1 MAQWFPKSPP
11 PGVVLAEHP
20 DGKFELSQAAKKAGW
35 QKGIVLMDIKGPED
49 YPEDFKRQDIAA
61 MNVLARMLVEKHPPG
76 TQVLLKAVVT
86 SYIRQLKK
94 FLLQDGIICIRG
106 LLTLRVKSKK
116 ANGRDYKKISIRVS
130 NIVKSKVKGAQG
142 KNKK

>member
-86 SYIRQLKK
+86 SYIRQLKSSCFK
-94 FLLQDGIICIRG
+94 MASFALGVFLLYASKARRQTVVIIR
-106 LLTLRVKSKK
+106 KSLF
-116 ANGRDYKKISIRVS
+116 VS
-130 NIVKSKVKGAQG
+130 QT
-142 KNKK
+142 

>member
-11 PGVVLAEHP
+11 PGVVIAEHP
-20 DGKFELSQAAKKAGW
+20 DGKLVLSQAAKKAGW
-35 QKGIVLMDIKGPED
+35 QRGVVLMGIKGPED

-61 MNVLARMLVEKHPPG
+61 MNVLARKLVEKHPPG
-76 TQVLLKAVVT
+76 TQVLLKAVAT

-106 LLTLRVKSKK
+106 PLTIRVK
-116 ANGRDYKKISIRVS
+116 RRQTVVIIRKFLLVS
-130 NIVKSKVKGAQG
+130 HA
-142 KNKK
+142 